1 MLDPSLCNF
10 VRSKTS
16 DKLSV
21 TILNVQFYTHLIE
34 LSNNWFWLVLIFVS
48 LFLRTRFMFELL
60 EKLLRLAAAS
70 REVVESLEASSIRL
84 TPMSSNSSGPTL
96 CKRQIIRNND
106 QQSFPDLFRSDENTI
121 KIKKLTSSTE
131 WFWVQFNW
139 LIKW

>member
-1 MLDPSLCNF
+1 
-10 VRSKTS
+10 
-16 DKLSV
+16 
-21 TILNVQFYTHLIE
+21 
-34 LSNNWFWLVLIFVS
+34 
-48 LFLRTRFMFELL
+48 MFELL

-96 CKRQIIRNND
+96 CKRQIISNND
-106 QQSFPDLFRSDENTI
+106 QKSFPDLFRSDENTI

-139 LIKW
+139 LIK